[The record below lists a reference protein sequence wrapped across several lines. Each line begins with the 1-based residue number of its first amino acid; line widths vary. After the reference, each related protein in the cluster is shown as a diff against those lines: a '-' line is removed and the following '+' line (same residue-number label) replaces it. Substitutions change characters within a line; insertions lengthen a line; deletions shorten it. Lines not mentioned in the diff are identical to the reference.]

1 MFKLSNV
8 GYVFVG
14 ESYGQDDLDSV
25 VNAMGKIL
33 AAKMSF
39 LYADRDY
46 CITYFKGLPNYYLTK
61 SAAFEVRTDLYDQG
75 IGKTKFEITNSV
87 DFPGGF
93 DLKVRVARIETQPY
107 VEGQPTARA
116 VNNENGLFN
125 VSHRT
130 ESNGSLTMI
139 HTRKPIKLDS
149 TFESQY
155 GSGSRWDLSGGDAP
169 VELVTRDNAP
179 TNNDIFPSTWHEV
192 ASDSVVEF
200 YSSMGVS
207 L

>member
-61 SAAFEVRTDLYDQG
+61 CAAFEVRTELYEQS
-75 IGKTKFEITNSV
+75 IGKTKFEIVNSI

-93 DLKVRVARIETQPY
+93 DLKVRVARLETQPVS

-116 VNNENGLFN
+116 STARVVG
-125 VSHRT
+125 HHHP
-130 ESNGSLTMI
+130 SNLGSITV
-139 HTRKPIKLDS
+139 TNKC
-149 TFESQY
+149 FESQY
-155 GSGSRWDLSGGDAP
+155 GSGSVYDLSP
-169 VELVTRDNAP
+169 KVVTPVTRDDVSPNL
-179 TNNDIFPSTWHEV
+179 DIFPSTWHEV
-192 ASDSVVEF
+192 LTDSVSD
-200 YSSMGVS
+200 YYTTRGVC

>member
-61 SAAFEVRTDLYDQG
+61 SAAFEVRTELYEQS

-93 DLKVRVARIETQPY
+93 DLKVRVARLETQPY
-107 VEGQPTARA
+107 VEGQPTVKR
-116 VNNENGLFN
+116 VISKVIPREPTNK
-125 VSHRT
+125 ST
-130 ESNGSLTMI
+130 
-139 HTRKPIKLDS
+139 

-155 GSGSRWDLSGGDAP
+155 GSGSVYDLSPKNSVAP
-169 VELVTRDNAP
+169 VTRDDVLPNL
-179 TNNDIFPSTWHEV
+179 DVFPSTWHEV
-192 ASDSVVEF
+192 LTDSVSD
-200 YSSMGVS
+200 YYTTRGVC